1 MFAFVFVCHT
11 KRLKEVEK
19 EKGERKRGM
28 KRKAVLTYDAR
39 PLGAR
44 TGGPIA

>member
-28 KRKAVLTYDAR
+28 NRKAVPTYDPR
-39 PLGAR
+39 RLGAR
-44 TGGPIA
+44 TGGPIT